1 MNHQYM
7 PGLLDAHGPRTLD
20 VDSQTCI
27 VNELLQGGQASVANS
42 EHLANLVYRRVL
54 STLSL

>member
-7 PGLLDAHGPRTLD
+7 PGLLNAHGPGTLN
-20 VDSQTCI
+20 VDSQMCI

-42 EHLANLVYRRVL
+42 EHLANLVYRGVL
-54 STLSL
+54 SALSL